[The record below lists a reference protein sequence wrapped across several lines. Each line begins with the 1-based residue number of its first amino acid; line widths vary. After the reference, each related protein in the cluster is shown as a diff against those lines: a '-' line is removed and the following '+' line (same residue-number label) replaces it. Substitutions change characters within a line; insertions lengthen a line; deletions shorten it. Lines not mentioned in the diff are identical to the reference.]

1 MIIIISQM
9 FDLIWNI
16 LVLNSEISLVNKIK
30 IWKKYRKRNFL
41 LQEFWTRL
49 TQACAQ
55 VL

>member
-30 IWKKYRKRNFL
+30 IWKNIEDVTFCCKNFEL
-41 LQEFWTRL
+41 D
-49 TQACAQ
+49 
-55 VL
+55 